1 LAGATKFEMFP
12 YNSTVFFIRLENMAD
27 DDFDTYYDYY
37 EKHEDDDDIDIP
49 EEDEDNWDEE
59 EEEEGWKK
67 KKALREKF
75 DYDEEH
81 MNLEKLAALLIQ
93 KHMRGIVGVKYS
105 MEETSLTGVER
116 YSQMVEEK
124 TKWTGAD
131 DEYLDESF
139 FPRDQSEKVV
149 TLEAQRIRMFKV

>member
-1 LAGATKFEMFP
+1 MFP
-12 YNSTVFFIRLENMAD
+12 YNSSVFFIRLENMAD

-49 EEDEDNWDEE
+49 EEDEDNWDDDD
-59 EEEEGWKK
+59 GWRKK
-67 KKALREKF
+67 SLKQKF

-93 KHMRGIVGVKYS
+93 KHLGGLVGMKFS
-105 MEETSLTGVER
+105 MEETSLTGVEK
-116 YSQMVEEK
+116 YSEMITAK

-131 DEYLDESF
+131 DEYLDESY
-139 FPRDQSEKVV
+139 FPRDQSEKIV
-149 TLEAQRIRMFKV
+149 TLEAQRMRMFKVSIKPMVPKPSE